1 MFLKFIVKVFV
12 ILSMCYEWLSFMEI
26 FKLYIGLVEIY
37 VKEVYSLNK
46 ILFEMCEVLG
56 FKRKNVYS
64 LYFICVFFLV
74 NVGMEEKLICKRLGY
89 RFNVLFEKFIEE
101 NVFKILKIL
110 YVYVGLS
117 VILVLCF
124 IIEK

>member
-1 MFLKFIVKVFV
+1 M
-12 ILSMCYEWLSFMEI
+12 
-26 FKLYIGLVEIY
+26 
-37 VKEVYSLNK
+37 
-46 ILFEMCEVLG
+46 
-56 FKRKNVYS
+56 
-64 LYFICVFFLV
+64 YFICVFFLV

>member
-46 ILFEMCEVLG
+46 ILFEMCGVLG
-56 FKRKNVYS
+56 FK
-64 LYFICVFFLV
+64 
-74 NVGMEEKLICKRLGY
+74 
-89 RFNVLFEKFIEE
+89 
-101 NVFKILKIL
+101 
-110 YVYVGLS
+110 
-117 VILVLCF
+117 
-124 IIEK
+124 